1 MKEAW
6 QMAVERMPM
15 WAAVVLLLCQFAG
28 PLFHFWQNRPP
39 QRLGG
44 PISSAKA
51 GWLAHAGILWLAL
64 PSLLATQH
72 PAYAWLAASMGLRTI
87 IELPLCAKQRWS
99 TNHGLSH
106 DAVHA
111 AIAFYWLPLVPADL
125 QLWIILT
132 LVTLAAEVFFV
143 LRFRKSTA
151 GPANGIYFVP
161 DGPAHAKLNLLTD
174 VIRMPSQFIMISVL
188 IAACL
193 R

>member
-1 MKEAW
+1 
-6 QMAVERMPM
+6 MAVERMPA
-15 WAAVVLLLCQFAG
+15 WVAVVLLLGQFGA
-28 PLFHFWQNRPP
+28 PLFHAWQNQPP

-44 PISSAKA
+44 PISRAKA
-51 GWLAHAGILWLAL
+51 AWLVHAATLWLAL
-64 PSLLATQH
+64 PVLLANQH
-72 PAYAWLAASMGLRTI
+72 PAYAWLAASMGLRAV

-111 AIAFYWLPLVPADL
+111 AIALYWLPIVPPDL
-125 QLWIILT
+125 RLWIILT
-132 LVTLAAEVFFV
+132 LVTLAAEVVFV

-151 GPANGIYFVP
+151 GPAKGIYFVP
-161 DGPAHAKLNLLTD
+161 DGPAHARLNLLTD
-174 VIRMPSQFIMISVL
+174 LVRMPSQYLMISIL